1 MILPSL
7 FIAPSELGG
16 RGVFTAEDLDAGLLI
31 EVSPVLI
38 LTEEHRS
45 IVEKTALNNYIFAWG
60 DDEKKAVV
68 AWGYVSIYNHS
79 YTPNC
84 SYEMDMEDDW
94 IRIVT
99 LKPISSG
106 TELTINYLGDDPKP
120 DEKVWFEAK

>member
-7 FIAPSELGG
+7 FVAPSELGG

-31 EVSPVLI
+31 EVSPVLV
-38 LTEEHRS
+38 LSEEERA
-45 IVEKTALNNYIFAWG
+45 IIEKTQLNNYIFAWG
-60 DDEKKAVV
+60 EGDKQAVV

-79 YTPNC
+79 YEPNC
-84 SYEMDMEDDW
+84 RYEMDMEDDW

-106 TELTINYLGDDPKP
+106 TELTINYLGDDPKLG
-120 DEKVWFEAK
+120 EKVWFETK

>member
-7 FIAPSELGG
+7 FVAPSELGG

-31 EVSPVLI
+31 EVSPVLV
-38 LTEEHRS
+38 LSEEERA
-45 IVEKTALNNYIFAWG
+45 IVEKTELNNYIFAWG
-60 DDEKKAVV
+60 EDDKQGVV

-79 YTPNC
+79 YEPNC
-84 SYEMDMEDDW
+84 RYEMDMEDDW

-106 TELTINYLGDDPKP
+106 TELTINYLGDDPKLG
-120 DEKVWFEAK
+120 EKVWFETK

>member
-7 FIAPSELGG
+7 FVAPSELGG

-31 EVSPVLI
+31 EVSPVLV
-38 LTEEHRS
+38 LSEEERA
-45 IVEKTALNNYIFAWG
+45 IVEKTELNNYIFAWG
-60 DDEKKAVV
+60 EDDKQAVV

-79 YTPNC
+79 YEPNC
-84 SYEMDMEDDW
+84 RYEMDMEDDW

-106 TELTINYLGDDPKP
+106 TELTINYLGDDPKLG
-120 DEKVWFEAK
+120 EKVWFETK

>member
-7 FIAPSELGG
+7 FVAPSEFGG

-31 EVSPVLI
+31 EVSPVLV
-38 LTEEHRS
+38 LSEEERA
-45 IVEKTALNNYIFAWG
+45 IVEKTELNNYIFAWG
-60 DDEKKAVV
+60 EDDKQAVV

-79 YTPNC
+79 YEPNC
-84 SYEMDMEDDW
+84 RYEMDMEDDW

-106 TELTINYLGDDPKP
+106 TELTINYLGDDPKLG
-120 DEKVWFEAK
+120 EKVWFETK